1 MHISV
6 RFFVWFALLW
16 FGLASSLWG
25 SSLLR
30 AQHEPVRSQ
39 YKIEVVSSR
48 GGPIENAKVRQHYRS
63 TQGTITQGVVHYV
76 HRGRGVYVPGKSE
89 TVPAQGR
96 HRFMLTVIA
105 PDHASTDVNS
115 SLLVADRTVELVHN
129 NYYARCNQDWDDGWN
144 FGPYSWTNCEV
155 DPDRLIE
162 TFGSTDIQFEVE
174 SMPFQEE
181 SEEVKVDRPL
191 PGPLGLANAS
201 KRGVPSISLSVRRD
215 AYERLIEKIALA
227 PLRTRAQVEGSAL
240 NRAIDQLPENVE
252 ETDWGEVTAVAGEGV
267 DVAGEVLDLGSESA
281 EVLLENAEYIG
292 EAVKLGFEV
301 EQAQEQAER
310 DAFLRALIYWAELR
324 HGRDSIDWAF
334 RRLEQSA
341 PTTSNGTTD
350 PAYTEAL
357 QNVREKV
364 DAQKSMGLDDLVS
377 EYQNGRILEVLGE
390 FSLGFGT
397 KVGAKALATKAL
409 AAKGLA
415 ATGAGAAGAG
425 ATVATAG
432 AAAVGIAAGAFAVD
446 VYSGISDRHD
456 ERSLLAMAPVV
467 DDVLQ
472 SYPDGSP
479 RVNLSTISCTD
490 DTEMQTRFSEQ
501 GLADLREQIKR
512 AQVPSISVS
521 DLTAEERWGT
531 LMRLQLGILFN
542 ETRRSY
548 LLGEERSLIGGMFGE
563 LGELFQEERAA
574 YDQCMAA
581 VSEEK
586 IRRAGAL
593 ISKIVSAELESTEGD
608 AQTEGLNL
616 SLILDSSGS
625 MTDND
630 PDDLRVDAAKMIVD
644 QLPPAAAVSVVDF
657 DGSAET
663 LVSTTGVSPSR
674 QEALVASGRP
684 RVKEAIGRI
693 DASGN
698 THIGRALDEGAQTLR
713 DNARLQN
720 VALLLTDGKGDYDGE
735 VRSYQENGWCLYTV
749 ALGSEPNL
757 QLLRSLADSTCGE
770 YMKATSAIDVSREFG
785 QVLNDI
791 QDVPLLATGQG
802 ELKPNES
809 ARHTLSVD
817 ETVED
822 LRLQLTW
829 PGSSMGLQLTGP
841 GGRPVETKGA
851 QGDTYAIA
859 RAEDVA
865 PGQYTVE
872 VEAQRVDKAGEPYWL
887 QASGAS
893 GLRPTGTQ
901 FPTAVRPSRSAPV
914 QVDMGSATVRPA
926 SVQVEATQRPKSV
939 DRAPNSFSLT
949 RRQQG
954 DTLSFVGQLPPAST
968 EGDHRV
974 VVRVTGKTQSGSSF
988 QRVLDR
994 TYTVTPDAE
1003 ITRPTIKRAVGTQVV
1018 LRGARA
1024 FGLQPGLTIYVQ
1036 APGGRRIGEGIITSR
1051 EGNRATVKLQAIMG
1065 VEEITPQ
1072 YTISYDPVQWR
1083 ADQ

>member
-1 MHISV
+1 
-6 RFFVWFALLW
+6 
-16 FGLASSLWG
+16 
-25 SSLLR
+25 
-30 AQHEPVRSQ
+30 
-39 YKIEVVSSR
+39 
-48 GGPIENAKVRQHYRS
+48 
-63 TQGTITQGVVHYV
+63 
-76 HRGRGVYVPGKSE
+76 
-89 TVPAQGR
+89 
-96 HRFMLTVIA
+96 MLTVIA

-162 TFGSTDIQFEVE
+162 TFGSTDVQFEVE

-267 DVAGEVLDLGSESA
+267 DVAEEVLDLGSESA

-324 HGRDSIDWAF
+324 HGRGSIDWAF

-415 ATGAGAAGAG
+415 ATGAGAG

-490 DTEMQTRFSEQ
+490 DTEMQTRFSER

-593 ISKIVSAELESTEGD
+593 ISKIG
-608 AQTEGLNL
+608 
-616 SLILDSSGS
+616 
-625 MTDND
+625 
-630 PDDLRVDAAKMIVD
+630 
-644 QLPPAAAVSVVDF
+644 
-657 DGSAET
+657 
-663 LVSTTGVSPSR
+663 
-674 QEALVASGRP
+674 
-684 RVKEAIGRI
+684 
-693 DASGN
+693 
-698 THIGRALDEGAQTLR
+698 
-713 DNARLQN
+713 
-720 VALLLTDGKGDYDGE
+720 
-735 VRSYQENGWCLYTV
+735 
-749 ALGSEPNL
+749 
-757 QLLRSLADSTCGE
+757 
-770 YMKATSAIDVSREFG
+770 
-785 QVLNDI
+785 
-791 QDVPLLATGQG
+791 
-802 ELKPNES
+802 
-809 ARHTLSVD
+809 
-817 ETVED
+817 
-822 LRLQLTW
+822 
-829 PGSSMGLQLTGP
+829 
-841 GGRPVETKGA
+841 
-851 QGDTYAIA
+851 
-859 RAEDVA
+859 
-865 PGQYTVE
+865 
-872 VEAQRVDKAGEPYWL
+872 
-887 QASGAS
+887 
-893 GLRPTGTQ
+893 
-901 FPTAVRPSRSAPV
+901 
-914 QVDMGSATVRPA
+914 
-926 SVQVEATQRPKSV
+926 
-939 DRAPNSFSLT
+939 
-949 RRQQG
+949 
-954 DTLSFVGQLPPAST
+954 
-968 EGDHRV
+968 
-974 VVRVTGKTQSGSSF
+974 
-988 QRVLDR
+988 
-994 TYTVTPDAE
+994 
-1003 ITRPTIKRAVGTQVV
+1003 
-1018 LRGARA
+1018 
-1024 FGLQPGLTIYVQ
+1024 
-1036 APGGRRIGEGIITSR
+1036 
-1051 EGNRATVKLQAIMG
+1051 
-1065 VEEITPQ
+1065 
-1072 YTISYDPVQWR
+1072 
-1083 ADQ
+1083 